1 MRSLPL
7 LLVLTSPVIATWCG
21 ASGRQRPVLMHKAR
35 FACPAVAC
43 TASPPPPPSA
53 LALVQGAVL
62 RTLAG
67 TTAGGAAGVALHAA
81 VASAA
86 PAARGLVDGALNVV
100 DVSGGLVLGVILGVL
115 WASEAL
121 LLGTGVISRTLVQ
134 ASGLIGEDIDRAAGE
149 SLLTSVRASLD
160 RLRKVEGV
168 QGVLLRAVLDLGGV
182 TSDPGVAKLAEAAEA
197 ARRERGPAL
206 DAGTNE
212 AAAEAVQ
219 EKQSLAAILGS
230 VVEATLEARL
240 FELRV
245 VLIAVAAVLI
255 GGIDLLLLLVDGLAR

>member
-7 LLVLTSPVIATWCG
+7 LLVLASPVAAATWCS
-21 ASGRQRPVLMHKAR
+21 ASGLQQPVLTHKAR
-35 FACPAVAC
+35 FARSTVAC
-43 TASPPPPPSA
+43 TALPPPPPSA

-67 TTAGGAAGVALHAA
+67 AAAGGAAGVALHAV
-81 VASAA
+81 VAAAA

-100 DVSGGLVLGVILGVL
+100 DVSGGLLLGVILGVL

-134 ASGLIGEDIDRAAGE
+134 ASGLVGEDVDRAAGE

-168 QGVLLRAVLDLGGV
+168 QGVLLRAVLDLGGA
-182 TSDPGVAKLAEAAEA
+182 TSDPGVTKLAEAAEA
-197 ARRERGPAL
+197 ARRERDPAL
-206 DAGTNE
+206 DTNE
-212 AAAEAVQ
+212 EPAADDLR
-219 EKQSLAAILGS
+219 EKQSLVTILGS

-245 VLIAVAAVLI
+245 VLLAVTAVLI
-255 GGIDLLLLLVDGLAR
+255 GGIDVLLLLVDGLAR

>member
-1 MRSLPL
+1 M
-7 LLVLTSPVIATWCG
+7 LLVLASPVAAATWCG
-21 ASGRQRPVLMHKAR
+21 ASGWQRPVLVHKAR
-35 FACPAVAC
+35 FARPAVAC

-134 ASGLIGEDIDRAAGE
+134 ASGLVGEDIDRAAGE
-149 SLLTSVRASLD
+149 SLLLS
-160 RLRKVEGV
+160 
-168 QGVLLRAVLDLGGV
+168 
-182 TSDPGVAKLAEAAEA
+182 
-197 ARRERGPAL
+197 AL
-206 DAGTNE
+206 T
-212 AAAEAVQ
+212 
-219 EKQSLAAILGS
+219 AAI
-230 VVEATLEARL
+230 A
-240 FELRV
+240 
-245 VLIAVAAVLI
+245 
-255 GGIDLLLLLVDGLAR
+255 

>member
-1 MRSLPL
+1 MR
-7 LLVLTSPVIATWCG
+7 
-21 ASGRQRPVLMHKAR
+21 KAR
-35 FACPAVAC
+35 MARPAVAC
-43 TASPPPPPSA
+43 TASSPPPPPPSA
-53 LALVQGAVL
+53 VGLLQGAVL

-67 TTAGGAAGVALHAA
+67 TTAGGAAGVALHAV

-86 PAARGLVDGALNVV
+86 PAARGLVDGALNLV
-100 DVSGGLVLGVILGVL
+100 DVSGGLILGLILGVL

-121 LLGTGVISRTLVQ
+121 LLGTGVISRTIGQATGLV
-134 ASGLIGEDIDRAAGE
+134 GEEVDRAAGE
-149 SLLTSVRASLD
+149 SLLTNVRASLD

-168 QGVLLRAVLDLGGV
+168 QGVLLRAALDLGGV

-197 ARRERGPAL
+197 ARKERDPLSAVRI
-206 DAGTNE
+206 NE
-212 AAAEAVQ
+212 AEPAADDVR

-245 VLIAVAAVLI
+245 ALIAVAAVLI
-255 GGIDLLLLLVDGLAR
+255 GGIDALLLVVDGLGR

>member
-7 LLVLTSPVIATWCG
+7 LLVLASPVAAATWCG
-21 ASGRQRPVLMHKAR
+21 ASGLQQPVLTHKGRSAI
-35 FACPAVAC
+35 AC
-43 TASPPPPPSA
+43 TVSPPPPPPLSA

-62 RTLAG
+62 RTVAG
-67 TTAGGAAGVALHAA
+67 TTAGGAAGAALHAA
-81 VASAA
+81 VAAAA

-100 DVSGGLVLGVILGVL
+100 DVSGGLLLGVILGVL

-134 ASGLIGEDIDRAAGE
+134 ASGLVGEDIDRAAGE

-160 RLRKVEGV
+160 RLQKVEGV
-168 QGVLLRAVLDLGGV
+168 QGVLLRTVLDLGGV
-182 TSDPGVAKLAEAAEA
+182 TSDPGVAKLAEAAKA
-197 ARRERGPAL
+197 ARRERDPAL
-206 DAGTNE
+206 DTNE
-212 AAAEAVQ
+212 AEPAADDVR

-245 VLIAVAAVLI
+245 LLIVVAAVLI
-255 GGIDLLLLLVDGLAR
+255 GGIDVLLLLADGLGR